1 MPEKISVFL
10 TSPLKARNDH
20 SDRHFNPKIRKIG
33 RLILPVALV
42 TFARE
47 GFSQDMFIRIKFY
60 PSKNFTM
67 TLHGHMSC
75 FSNIF
80 AVKIILMSIF
90 LFTFS
95 SIYRAKASG
104 MNYQPW
110 KKIIQILS
118 VTRLRISTG

>member
-1 MPEKISVFL
+1 MPM
-10 TSPLKARNDH
+10 
-20 SDRHFNPKIRKIG
+20 
-33 RLILPVALV
+33 ALV

-47 GFSQDMFIRIKFY
+47 GFLQDMFMKIIIIL
-60 PSKNFTM
+60 PHEESTM

-75 FSNIF
+75 FSNIL